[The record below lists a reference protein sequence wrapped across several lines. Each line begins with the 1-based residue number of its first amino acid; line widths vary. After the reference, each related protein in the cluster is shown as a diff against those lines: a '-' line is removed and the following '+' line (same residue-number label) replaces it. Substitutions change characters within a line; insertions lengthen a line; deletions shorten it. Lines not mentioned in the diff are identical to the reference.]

1 MPTTLAAMP
10 PAALPIEP
18 LRKLWTRS
26 QCEQLDRAGLLDQQ
40 RLELVDGE
48 LFNKMGK
55 NVRM

>member
-18 LRKLWTRS
+18 PRKLWTRS